1 MPAVDKAISELR
13 SKGIDDASI
22 IDALSKLLDP
32 ETAWSIHAEL
42 SLRFFNEGLQ
52 MVDKGDVVQASEK
65 LYKAVEEAVKALAIR
80 SNLSEAKEAME
91 GGRWTV
97 SPLDEASWKLGDD
110 VERAWV
116 EAYFLHV
123 NGFHEIRI
131 GIDEVR
137 KRINVIKKLIDS
149 LRQ

>member
-52 MVDKGDVVQASEK
+52 MVDKGDVVQASEE
-65 LYKAVEEAVKALAIR
+65 LYKAV
-80 SNLSEAKEAME
+80 
-91 GGRWTV
+91 
-97 SPLDEASWKLGDD
+97 
-110 VERAWV
+110 
-116 EAYFLHV
+116 
-123 NGFHEIRI
+123 
-131 GIDEVR
+131 
-137 KRINVIKKLIDS
+137 
-149 LRQ
+149 

>member
-1 MPAVDKAISELR
+1 
-13 SKGIDDASI
+13 
-22 IDALSKLLDP
+22 
-32 ETAWSIHAEL
+32 
-42 SLRFFNEGLQ
+42 
-52 MVDKGDVVQASEK
+52 KGDVVQASEE

-80 SNLSEAKEAME
+80 SNLPEAKETME

-97 SPLDEASWKLGDD
+97 SLLDEASWKLGND

-149 LRQ
+149 LQQ